1 MKKIGVD
8 TGGTFTDIV
17 MHINGGLFT
26 HKVLSTPQ
34 NPAHAV
40 IRGMDE
46 ILRLHNI
53 VGVAPCAYPELE
65 IVHGSTVA
73 TNALLE
79 RRGARIALVTTKG
92 FEDVLEIG
100 RQARP
105 SLYDFFAERPAPLIP
120 ANRRFGISERTL
132 YTGDIQTG
140 IESSELDALATQLAT
155 LELDAIAICFL
166 FSYVNPQNEQIVA
179 KHLETLE
186 IPISCS
192 HQILPE
198 YREYARFSTTVA
210 NAYIRPTLE
219 KHLSTLLHGSAPLIS
234 AAQESTGKSRQRPL
248 TREEME
254 PEQFTTALRLMLS
267 NGGSISARTF
277 QRSLQAENLP
287 DGGQRSLQTE
297 NLPDGGQRS
306 LQTENLPDGGD
317 QRSLQ
322 TENLPDGGDQR
333 SLQAENLPDGGE
345 SAGIRTVLS
354 GPAGGVIGA
363 YHVAKTAG
371 YEQIITF
378 DMGGTSTD
386 VSLCNNGISMTT
398 ESIIS
403 GLPIKVPLID
413 IHTVGAGGG
422 SIATIDSGGAVRVGP
437 ESAGAAPGPICYGK
451 HGENITVTDAN
462 LFLGRIA
469 PTQFLGGQMSLDSDK
484 TRTYIEKF
492 ASRLGI
498 SPLQAADGILKVAN
512 ATMERAIKVISVERG
527 FDTRDFTLVSFG
539 GAGGLHAA
547 FLAENLGIHT
557 VLIPP
562 NGGLLSAYGMLF
574 ADVIKDYS
582 QTVLWKFEKQDEG
595 NALQLLERLN
605 TGFDTLLAQAESDM
619 QTEGFAPAQLK
630 IERSLDMRY
639 EGQSYELNIPYAQH
653 SVSRCGEHHY
663 CDEFHAAHAQRFS
676 YARPEATVEV
686 VNLRLT
692 AIGETEK
699 PTLHAEPFTDA
710 EVSDDAR
717 VAQKPVL
724 FDRQAHPTDFYRREA
739 LRPGNQFEGP
749 AIVTEFS
756 ATTVIPPHFSASV
769 DAYQN
774 LILRHR

>member
-17 MHINGGLFT
+17 MHINGALFT

-40 IRGMDE
+40 IQGVDE
-46 ILRLHNI
+46 ILRRHNADAEQ
-53 VGVAPCAYPELE
+53 VEL
-65 IVHGSTVA
+65 VHGSTVA

-105 SLYDFFAERPAPLIP
+105 SLYDFFVERPAPLVP
-120 ANRRFGISERTL
+120 AERRFGISERTL
-132 YTGDIQTG
+132 HTGDIQTA
-140 IESSELDALATQLAT
+140 INPADLDALATQLAT

-166 FSYVNPQNEQIVA
+166 FSYVNPQNEQIAA
-179 KHLETLE
+179 KHLETLK

-210 NAYIRPTLE
+210 NAYIRPALE
-219 KHLSTLLHGSAPLIS
+219 KHLSTLLDGSASIIS
-234 AAQESTGKSRQRPL
+234 DTPESIGKSRQRPL

-254 PEQFTTALRLMLS
+254 PAQFTESLRLMLS
-267 NGGSISARTF
+267 NGGYISARIF
-277 QRSLQAENLP
+277 QPSLQAENLLYK
-287 DGGQRSLQTE
+287 S
-297 NLPDGGQRS
+297 
-306 LQTENLPDGGD
+306 
-317 QRSLQ
+317 
-322 TENLPDGGDQR
+322 
-333 SLQAENLPDGGE
+333 E

-398 ESIIS
+398 ESTIS
-403 GLPIKVPLID
+403 GLPIKVLLID

-422 SIATIDSGGAVRVGP
+422 SIATIDSGGALRVGP
-437 ESAGAAPGPICYGK
+437 ESAGANPGPLCYGK
-451 HGENITVTDAN
+451 QGENITVTDAN

-469 PTQFLGGQMSLDSDK
+469 PTQFLGGQMSLVSADAI
-484 TRTYIEKF
+484 RTHFEKF
-492 ASRLGI
+492 SVHLGLP
-498 SPLQAADGILKVAN
+498 SLETAEGILKVAN

-539 GAGGLHAA
+539 GAGGLHAV
-547 FLAENLGIHT
+547 FLAENLGIPT

-582 QTVLWKFEKQDEG
+582 QTVLWKFEKRDKG
-595 NALQLLERLN
+595 SDTHLLERLN
-605 TGFDTLLAQAESDM
+605 AGFGTLLAQAESDM
-619 QTEGFAPAQLK
+619 KTEEFPPAQLK

-639 EGQSYELNIPYAQH
+639 EGQSYELNIPYAETDF
-653 SVSRCGEHHY
+653 VN
-663 CDEFHAAHAQRFS
+663 EFHAAHAQRFS
-676 YARPEATVEV
+676 YARAEATVEV

-699 PTLHAEPFTDA
+699 PVLHPEPLTDA
-710 EVSDDAR
+710 EISADAR
-717 VAQKPVL
+717 IAQKPVI
-724 FDRQAHPTDFYRREA
+724 FEGKAHPTDFYRREA
-739 LRPGNQFEGP
+739 LRPGNQIEGP

-756 ATTVIPPHFSASV
+756 ATTVIPPHFFASI

>member
-1 MKKIGVD
+1 MHKQEVQNKRKKIGVD

-17 MHINGGLFT
+17 MHTNDSLFT

-40 IRGMDE
+40 IQGVGE
-46 ILRLHNI
+46 ILHKHDTN
-53 VGVAPCAYPELE
+53 PEAVE

-100 RQARP
+100 RQSRP
-105 SLYDFFAERPAPLIP
+105 NLYDFFVERPASLVP
-120 ANRRFGISERTL
+120 AERRFGISERTL
-132 YTGDIQTG
+132 HTGEIQTE
-140 IESSELDALATQLAT
+140 IETDALHALATQLAT

-166 FSYVNPQNEQIVA
+166 FAYVNPQNEQIVA
-179 KHLETLE
+179 EYLSSRKPE

-192 HQILPE
+192 HEVLPE

-219 KHLSTLLHGSAPLIS
+219 RHLSTLIASKQFP
-234 AAQESTGKSRQRPL
+234 KS
-248 TREEME
+248 
-254 PEQFTTALRLMLS
+254 FRLMLS
-267 NGGSISARTF
+267 NGGSVSGRIF
-277 QRSLQAENLP
+277 QRSSQDENLLY
-287 DGGQRSLQTE
+287 R
-297 NLPDGGQRS
+297 
-306 LQTENLPDGGD
+306 
-317 QRSLQ
+317 
-322 TENLPDGGDQR
+322 
-333 SLQAENLPDGGE
+333 GE

-354 GPAGGVIGA
+354 GPAGGVLGA
-363 YHVAKTAG
+363 FEIAKTAG
-371 YEQIITF
+371 YNQIITF

-386 VSLCNNGISMTT
+386 VSLCNNGISLTT
-398 ESIIS
+398 ESTIS

-422 SIATIDSGGAVRVGP
+422 SIASVDTGGALRVGP
-437 ESAGAAPGPICYGK
+437 ESAGANPGPICYGNN
-451 HGENITVTDAN
+451 GEDITVTDAN

-469 PTQFLGGQMSLDSDK
+469 ATQFLGGAMSLDTHK
-484 TRTYIEKF
+484 PRAYIEKF
-492 ASRLGI
+492 ASHLGI
-498 SPLQAADGILKVAN
+498 PPLQAADGILKVAN
-512 ATMERAIKVISVERG
+512 AAMERAIKVISVERG

-547 FLAENLGIHT
+547 FMAENLGIGT

-582 QTVLWKFEKQDEG
+582 QTVLWQLEKGSNEELTKGLD
-595 NALQLLERLN
+595 A
-605 TGFDTLLAQAESDM
+605 GFDALLTRAENEM
-619 QTEGFAPAQLK
+619 KTEGFTSDQLK
-630 IERSLDMRY
+630 VNRSIDMRY
-639 EGQSYELNIPYAQH
+639 AGQSYELNIRY
-653 SVSRCGEHHY
+653 HHGIGVANLSQNIGK
-663 CDEFHAAHAQRFS
+663 EIQTLVERFHAAHAQRFG
-676 YARPEATVEV
+676 YARTDAPAEV

-692 AIGETEK
+692 AIGKTDK
-699 PTLHAEPFTDA
+699 PPIRTVPLAGPDA
-710 EVSDDAR
+710 SKALIL
-717 VAQKPVL
+717 QSPVIFEGEAL
-724 FDRQAHPTDFYRREA
+724 STDFYRREA
-739 LRPGNQFEGP
+739 LRPGNRIAGP

-756 ATTVIPPHFSASV
+756 ATTVIPPNFSAVV

-774 LILRHR
+774 LILTQK

>member
-1 MKKIGVD
+1 MGDEISLLRTVPLVAAQYQSAPTGKILIFTKKQMHKHNLIANPTTNSVKQREFDPLNRIGVD

-40 IRGMDE
+40 RQGVHE
-46 ILRLHNI
+46 ILHKHN
-53 VGVAPCAYPELE
+53 ADAEQLE

-105 SLYDFFAERPAPLIP
+105 SLYDLLVERPAPLVP
-120 ANRRFGISERTL
+120 TNRRFGISERTL
-132 YTGDIQTG
+132 HTGDIQTE
-140 IESSELDALATQLAT
+140 IDLADLNALVTQLAT
-155 LELDAIAICFL
+155 LALDAIAICFL
-166 FSYVNPQNEQIVA
+166 FSYVNPRNEQIAA
-179 KHLETLE
+179 KHLETLK

-219 KHLSTLLHGSAPLIS
+219 KHLSTLTQS
-234 AAQESTGKSRQRPL
+234 Q
-248 TREEME
+248 
-254 PEQFTTALRLMLS
+254 QFTKSLRLMLS
-267 NGGSISARTF
+267 NGGSISARIF
-277 QRSLQAENLP
+277 QRSLQAENL
-287 DGGQRSLQTE
+287 LY
-297 NLPDGGQRS
+297 
-306 LQTENLPDGGD
+306 
-317 QRSLQ
+317 
-322 TENLPDGGDQR
+322 
-333 SLQAENLPDGGE
+333 GGE

-386 VSLCNNGISMTT
+386 VSLCDNGILMTT
-398 ESIIS
+398 ESTIS

-422 SIATIDSGGAVRVGP
+422 SIATIDSGGALRVGP
-437 ESAGAAPGPICYGK
+437 ESAGAHPGPICYGK

-462 LFLGRIA
+462 LFMGRIA
-469 PTQFLGGQMSLDSDK
+469 PTQFLGGQMSLAADSI
-484 TRTYIEKF
+484 RTHIEKF
-492 ASRLGI
+492 SVHLGLP
-498 SPLQAADGILKVAN
+498 PLEAADGILKIAN

-547 FLAENLGIHT
+547 FLAENLGIYT

-574 ADVIKDYS
+574 ADVVKDYS
-582 QTVLWKFEKQDEG
+582 QTVLWKFKKPDEG
-595 NALQLLERLN
+595 SDTHLLERLN
-605 TGFDTLLAQAESDM
+605 TRFDMLLAQAEGDM
-619 QTEGFAPAQLK
+619 KMEGFAPAQLK
-630 IERSLDMRY
+630 IECSLDMRY
-639 EGQSYELNIPYAQH
+639 EGQSYELNIPYAAPRVARFGDR
-653 SVSRCGEHHY
+653 SY
-663 CDEFHAAHAQRFS
+663 CNEFHAAHAQRFS

-699 PTLHAEPFTDA
+699 PALRPEPLTDA
-710 EVSDDAR
+710 EVSADAH
-717 VAQKPVL
+717 VAQKPVI
-724 FDRQAHPTDFYRREA
+724 FEGKAHPTDFYRREA
-739 LRPGNQFEGP
+739 LRPGNQVEGP

-756 ATTVIPPHFSASV
+756 ATTVIPPDFFAVV

-774 LILRHR
+774 LILKHR